1 MPLNR
6 VYIFLELRI
15 YCQFH
20 FPTDIL
26 EVKQVSSGAK
36 LLPANSEQAEW
47 AVHSC
52 KVLRLLELKYPQQ
65 QINTRILNPTNTES
79 SSTSDLGKLPL

>member
-15 YCQFH
+15 YGQFH
-20 FPTDIL
+20 FPTDTL
-26 EVKQVSSGAK
+26 EVKQVSNGAK

-47 AVHSC
+47 TVC
-52 KVLRLLELKYPQQ
+52 
-65 QINTRILNPTNTES
+65 ILAKFSAYS
-79 SSTSDLGKLPL
+79 S